1 MQLDQIKRRDFIT
14 LLSGGAAAAWPLAAR
29 AQQGERTRRIGILM
43 NAIAEEPEAQ
53 TYVAAFQQ
61 GMQEFGWSVG
71 RNLRID
77 LRWGGGNA
85 DLTRRYAAELA
96 ALSPDVMV
104 AAGGPVVSAIQ
115 QATRTVPIV
124 FAQSIDPVGAGH
136 VASLARPGGNVTG
149 FTQFEYGL
157 SGKWPELLKEIAPGV
172 KRVGVLRDPANP
184 AGIGQWA
191 IIQAAAAASGMEVTP
206 LVVIDPGEIERGV
219 AAFARQP
226 NGGLVVPV
234 SASAIRHRDVIIA
247 SAARHQLPAV
257 YSYRLFV
264 AAGGL
269 IAYGP
274 ELLGQY
280 RRAAGMS
287 TASSRARNR
296 ATCRCRRRPSTSWLS
311 TSRLPR
317 RSASKCR
324 QRCSPVPTR

>member
-1 MQLDQIKRRDFIT
+1 
-14 LLSGGAAAAWPLAAR
+14 
-29 AQQGERTRRIGILM
+29 M
-43 NAIAEEPEAQ
+43 NATAEEPEAQ

-71 RNLRID
+71 RNLRVD
-77 LRWGGGNA
+77 LRWGGDDAGR
-85 DLTRRYAAELA
+85 THQYAAELA
-96 ALSPDVMV
+96 ALSPDVML
-104 AAGGPVVSAIQ
+104 AAGGPVIRAMQ
-115 QATRTVPIV
+115 QATRTLPIV
-124 FAQSIDPVGAGH
+124 FAQSIDPAGAGV
-136 VASLARPGGNVTG
+136 VASLAQPGGNVTG
-149 FTQFEYGL
+149 FLQFEYSL
-157 SGKWPELLKEIAPGV
+157 SGKWPELLKDIVPGL
-172 KRVGVLRDPANP
+172 KRIGVLRDPSNP

-280 RRAAGMS
+280 RRAASM
-287 TASSRARNR
+287 
-296 ATCRCRRRPSTSWLS
+296 
-311 TSRLPR
+311 RL
-317 RSASKCR
+317 
-324 QRCSPVPTR
+324 